1 MYNHRRIVRRF
12 RDQQS
17 TRKIPS
23 PLQLPNNEE
32 RDSQYERKIKE
43 LNKELQLYH
52 PRQCR
57 QINVNPHEGL
67 SSKPSDSFIEVYL
80 RLED

>member
-17 TRKIPS
+17 TRKILS

-32 RDSQYERKIKE
+32 RDSQYERKIEE
-43 LNKELQLYH
+43 LNKELQLH
-52 PRQCR
+52 HFRQCR
-57 QINVNPHEGL
+57 QINFNPHEGL
-67 SSKPSDSFIEVYL
+67 SSNLQILSSKST
-80 RLED
+80 